1 MPFRGRVVADR
12 LGRPGPIN
20 TGVGITG
27 ASGTSP
33 LILSLTGNR
42 VVGSIQDPFQM
53 SKVSAGGGT
62 YALEGT
68 LDSSIRSLTKGLEA
82 VKGSASAG
90 DASGDAALL
99 VEKYLGADVT
109 VNAGHAAVVISKKIG
124 GSGAANARSGGLN
137 IEAIDKIGWA
147 GAGAQ
152 TFCEGLHSKSI
163 GGWTGAGRKGSV
175 QAAVLD
181 TVVDS
186 ADGPADFGFVNTL
199 EVTTRNKV
207 KDPTA
212 RSWATLNG
220 AWPDDLIIPQLIFNY
235 SDSTHPADVGLC
247 IGNGYAEGKLY
258 NGIII
263 RDGAIQSGG
272 FLFRTTYFTIA
283 GDGHVT
289 MGNATAGADGAFPL
303 SVIEETAGTNDIH
316 IAERRVRRTTG
327 TAAAGMGYG
336 ERYDLEDS
344 GGTVRQVAQENLE
357 WIDPAP
363 ANRTAKKSFLIF
375 DAGGARNCLTLASD
389 GSNPLVGFHGSAAVS
404 QQSIG
409 AALTPGVAGGAY
421 GATEQAML
429 QEAHDRARTI
439 TAALIAC
446 GLMKA

>member
-1 MPFRGRVVADR
+1 MPFRGRVVADQ

-33 LILSLTGNR
+33 LILSLTGNQ

-124 GSGAANARSGGLN
+124 GSGAANARSGGMN

-152 TFCEGLHSKSI
+152 AFCEGLHSKAI

-220 AWPDDLIIPQLIFNY
+220 AWPDDFVIPQLIFNY

-258 NGIII
+258 NGLVI
-263 RDGAIQSGG
+263 RSGAIQSGG
-272 FLFRTTYFTIA
+272 FLIRTSYLTVADTGRVTVGPSA
-283 GDGHVT
+283 GGGD
-289 MGNATAGADGAFPL
+289 AGYALG
-303 SVIEETAGTNDIH
+303 VVQETAGTNDVVVMQSKI
-316 IAERRVRRTTG
+316 RRSSG
-327 TAAAGMGYG
+327 TPAAGMGVG
-336 ERYDLEDS
+336 DRIELEDS
-344 GGTVRQVAQENLE
+344 GGNQTSVAQDNFE

-363 ANRTAKKSFLIF
+363 AARTSKRSFFII